1 MQRILVTGASSGI
14 GLAVSERLLGEGVQV
29 LMLSENLPELED
41 SCAKL
46 GRTYSGNSI
55 VPVHFDLTELQNCPG
70 LWGELEERHGAI
82 DGLVNNAG
90 IGLHASLLDSQP
102 ERIRLVFE
110 VNFFAPL
117 LLSRQALAAMASRR
131 QGVIV
136 NVTSASARRALAKMG
151 AYASSKAAL
160 HSLSQTLRLEAAPL
174 GVKVCEVLP
183 ISTRTKFF
191 DRASYQPKGLVQSS
205 DRVAQS
211 VVTVLRT
218 GTPELCTHGL
228 TAWGLGLDG
237 LFPNAVARLLQWLH
251 NRNPEG

>member
-1 MQRILVTGASSGI
+1 
-14 GLAVSERLLGEGVQV
+14 
-29 LMLSENLPELED
+29 MLSENRSELED
-41 SCAKL
+41 SCSQLA
-46 GRTYSGNSI
+46 RTYSGNSI
-55 VPVHFDLTELQNCPG
+55 VPVHFDLTELQNCPA
-70 LWGELEERHGAI
+70 LWGELEDRHGPI

-211 VVTVLRT
+211 VVTALRT